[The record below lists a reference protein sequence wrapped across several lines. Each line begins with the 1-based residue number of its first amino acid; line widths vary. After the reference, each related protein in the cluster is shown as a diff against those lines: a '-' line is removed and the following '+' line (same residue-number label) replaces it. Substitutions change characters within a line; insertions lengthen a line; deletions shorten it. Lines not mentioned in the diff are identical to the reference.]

1 MGPVFKGP
9 DSFFSFTEIRFQI
22 SVNVHNNIQEEN
34 KNGIKQKSVDDI
46 NVKGLRVLCRC
57 DFNVPLKRW
66 KDHRREPFSSSTS
79 MIKN

>member
-34 KNGIKQKSVDDI
+34 KNGIKQKIS
-46 NVKGLRVLCRC
+46 R
-57 DFNVPLKRW
+57 
-66 KDHRREPFSSSTS
+66 
-79 MIKN
+79 